1 MYYRICDNCGA
12 VLDVGEKCDCIISGT
27 SDNEAAAKTINR
39 SQGRAIFRSTKKEGI
54 NKYVNTQIQ
63 S

>member
-12 VLDVGEKCDCIISGT
+12 VLDVGEKCDCSISETNENKPTAKRT
-27 SDNEAAAKTINR
+27 SICQDKFN
-39 SQGRAIFRSTKKEGI
+39 FRNVKKEGI
-54 NKYVNTQIQ
+54 NAYINTQIQ